1 MFDAAIDDGSTGRK
15 MDTGSHRKLGA
26 IRAVMRLFAVV
37 AALLLVAG
45 FVGQFLP
52 VRRYPWVLD
61 VWRYT
66 WPVSYIIGRYLP
78 TVYRGID
85 VSLLIGLALLW
96 GLIALAS
103 WGLDIAESRLHRRRV
118 AARMTP
124 APERVSEGGQPAT
137 QRAPAPPSHSAS
149 SYRPEAVVVIDL
161 VKSSV
166 LASQF
171 GSTFLFGLKE
181 RLREQLVQ
189 TSSKHGLAFSK
200 GTGDGFLLAFP
211 SVGKA
216 TEALRELFLGLP
228 AINLNLPEGAE
239 IALRAS
245 MNFGEVLLEVDGDRI
260 GTVVHKAFRLEGLH
274 APNLIESEGG
284 IRRDQF
290 PEKNY
295 ILVSEEA
302 MSALPE
308 AQRGRCQLLGLCE
321 LKGFPGFHRVYQ
333 LQWEAQG

>member
-1 MFDAAIDDGSTGRK
+1 
-15 MDTGSHRKLGA
+15 
-26 IRAVMRLFAVV
+26 
-37 AALLLVAG
+37 
-45 FVGQFLP
+45 
-52 VRRYPWVLD
+52 
-61 VWRYT
+61 
-66 WPVSYIIGRYLP
+66 
-78 TVYRGID
+78 
-85 VSLLIGLALLW
+85 
-96 GLIALAS
+96 
-103 WGLDIAESRLHRRRV
+103 
-118 AARMTP
+118 MTP
-124 APERVSEGGQPAT
+124 APERVGEGT
-137 QRAPAPPSHSAS
+137 QSSRQRVPPSPTPS

-189 TSSKHGLAFSK
+189 VSSKHGLAFSK

-211 SVGKA
+211 SVAKA

-228 AINLNLPEGAE
+228 AINVNLPEGAE

-260 GTVVHKAFRLEGLH
+260 GTAVHKAFRLEGVH

-333 LQWEAQG
+333 LRWEAQI

>member
-1 MFDAAIDDGSTGRK
+1 MK
-15 MDTGSHRKLGA
+15 
-26 IRAVMRLFAVV
+26 LFAL
-37 AALLLVAG
+37 AIALLLVAG

-61 VWRYT
+61 VWGYT

-78 TVYRGID
+78 TVYRGVD
-85 VSLLIGLALLW
+85 VSLLFGLVLLW
-96 GLIALAS
+96 ILFALTS
-103 WGLDIAESRLHRRRV
+103 QGLDIAESRLRGRRI
-118 AARMTP
+118 AAKLTP
-124 APERVSEGGQPAT
+124 APERVGEERQST
-137 QRAPAPPSHSAS
+137 RQRVPVAHSHNPS

-166 LASQF
+166 LATQF

-181 RLREQLVQ
+181 RVREQLVQ
-189 TSSKHGLAFSK
+189 ISSKHGLTYTK
-200 GTGDGFLLAFP
+200 GTGDGFLLAYP
-211 SVGKA
+211 SVSKA

-228 AINLNLPEGAE
+228 AINVNLPEGAE

-245 MNFGEVLLEVDGDRI
+245 MNFGEVLLEADGDRI

-308 AQRGRCQLLGLCE
+308 AQKGRCQFLGLCE
-321 LKGFPGFHRVYQ
+321 LKGFPGFHRVYR
-333 LQWEAQG
+333 LQWEAQS